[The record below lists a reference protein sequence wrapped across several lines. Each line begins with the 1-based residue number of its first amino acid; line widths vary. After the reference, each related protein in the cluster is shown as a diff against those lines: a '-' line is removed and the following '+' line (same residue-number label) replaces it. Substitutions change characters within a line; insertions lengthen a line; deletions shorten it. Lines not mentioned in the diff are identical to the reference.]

1 VGDWT
6 SLGPVAGRAEL
17 DAVVLDGLEIAVARL
32 HDGSWVAF
40 DNVCT
45 HEGCPLA
52 DGDLDG
58 TRIICYCHSS
68 TFDVC
73 TGEVLEGPA
82 DEPLRVFE
90 TRVERG
96 ELELRLG

>member
-17 DAVVLDGLEIAVARL
+17 DAVVVEGLEIAVARL
-32 HDGSWVAF
+32 DDGSWVAF

-45 HEGCPLA
+45 HEECPLA
-52 DGDLDG
+52 EGDLDG
-58 TRIICYCHSS
+58 DRIICYCHSS
-68 TFDVC
+68 AFDVR
-73 TGEVLEGPA
+73 TGEVLDGPA
-82 DEPLRVFE
+82 EEPLRVYE